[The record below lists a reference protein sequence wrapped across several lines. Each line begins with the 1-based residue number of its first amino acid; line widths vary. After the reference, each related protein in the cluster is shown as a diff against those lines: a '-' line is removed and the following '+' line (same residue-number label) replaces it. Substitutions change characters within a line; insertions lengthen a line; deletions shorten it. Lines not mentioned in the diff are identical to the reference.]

1 MTKRKTEIRVA
12 IQEIHQRYVQELAK
26 VEFLTQSF
34 KAMVDNI
41 ESVGINFDGF
51 ALAMA
56 DAVAKMADLND
67 DLDRVRFE

>member
-1 MTKRKTEIRVA
+1 MAKEKVAVREA

-41 ESVGINFDGF
+41 GSVGINLDGF
-51 ALAMA
+51 VLAMT
-56 DAVAKMADLND
+56 DAVEKMADLND
-67 DLDRVRFE
+67 DLDRVRFD